1 MWRELLAQS
10 WTNLTRNRTRSLL
23 TMLGIV
29 WGIVAVTVLLA
40 YGSGFRGVLTHAF
53 DAFGKSAVVAWPGQ
67 TSEQAGGER
76 AGRRVRFEKA
86 DRDTIVAESS
96 LVKAIS
102 METVQWRQIAYE
114 DRMANTAVRGVE
126 PVYGEI
132 RNEVPSDGRWLS
144 AEVFVER
151 RRVAFLGSQLR
162 KKLFAG
168 RPAIGETI
176 RIDGMRFTVVGSMDR
191 KMQMSNYFTSDDEC
205 AFIPYTTAGDLWDT
219 RYSSVLVFSAVSPLL
234 EAAAIQQVREAVGK
248 RQRFSGTDKRAI
260 QMFGREEFRPI
271 IDGITIGLQVLLI
284 FIGTLTLGI
293 GGVGVANIM
302 LVSVD
307 ERVRE
312 IGLRRALGARKRHI
326 RWQFLAEALVLTL
339 IGGAAGTRRATLA
352 HPCSVPGRSAGTH
365 ARGRLARHRAGL
377 PRNRPLGHAPN
388 ARPAL
393 QGHFRQGRHSPGHER
408 RNRSSGHSDSSAG
421 WSPQRVGACAA
432 GVAARSQRGS
442 QIRIAGHR
450 GILP

>member
-1 MWRELLAQS
+1 MLRELVVQS
-10 WTNLTRNRTRSLL
+10 WTNLARNRTRSFL

-40 YGSGFRGVLTHAF
+40 YGSGFRAILSHAF

-76 AGRRVRFEKA
+76 AGRRVRFERA
-86 DRDTIVAESS
+86 DRDAIETEAT
-96 LVKAIS
+96 LVSAIS
-102 METVQWRQIAYE
+102 METVQWKQIAYG

-126 PVYGEI
+126 PVYGSL
-132 RNEVPSDGRWLS
+132 RNEAPSDGRWLS
-144 AEVFVER
+144 AEDYVER
-151 RRVAFLGSQLR
+151 RRVAFIGSELR

-168 RPAIGETI
+168 RPAVGETI

-205 AFIPYTTAGDLWDT
+205 AFIPYTTAGDMWDT
-219 RYSSVLVFSAVSPLL
+219 RYASVLVFGAVSPSF
-234 EAAAIQQVREAVGK
+234 EKAAIQQVREAVGK
-248 RQRFSGTDKRAI
+248 RQRFSGTDTRAI

-271 IDGITIGLQVLLI
+271 IDGITIGLQVLLV

-326 RWQFLAEALVLTL
+326 RFQFLTEALVLTL
-339 IGGAAGTRRATLA
+339 AGGALGIVVAYVLTALLPVLPLLGPLYEDDSGRGDLKLA
-352 HPCSVPGRSAGTH
+352 ISAWTVLGSSLILV
-365 ARGRLARHRAGL
+365 AVGVASGL
-377 PRNRPLGHAPN
+377 V
-388 ARPAL
+388 PAL
-393 QGHFRQGRHSPGHER
+393 KA
-408 RNRSSGHSDSSAG
+408 SGLDPVEAL
-421 WSPQRVGACAA
+421 RYE
-432 GVAARSQRGS
+432 
-442 QIRIAGHR
+442 
-450 GILP
+450 

>member
-1 MWRELLAQS
+1 
-10 WTNLTRNRTRSLL
+10 
-23 TMLGIV
+23 MLGIV
-29 WGIVAVTVLLA
+29 WGIVAVTVLIA
-40 YGSGFRGVLTHAF
+40 YGSGFRRILNTAF
-53 DAFGKSAVVAWPGQ
+53 NAFGKSAVVAWPGQ

-76 AGRRVRFEKA
+76 AGRKVKFEKA
-86 DRDTIVAESS
+86 DRDLIESEAS

-102 METVQWRQIAYE
+102 METVQWRQISYG
-114 DRMANTAVRGVE
+114 DSSANTAIRGVE

-132 RNEVPSDGRWLS
+132 RNERASDGRWLS
-144 AEVFVER
+144 PEDYVER
-151 RRVAFLGSQLR
+151 RRVVFLGSQLR
-162 KKLFAG
+162 KKLFQG
-168 RPAIGETI
+168 RPAVGETV

-205 AFIPYTTAGDLWDT
+205 AFIPYSTAGDLWDT
-219 RYSSVLVFSAVSPLL
+219 RYAAVLVFSAVTPAL
-234 EAAAIQQVREAVGK
+234 EAAAIQQVRETVGK

-326 RWQFLAEALVLTL
+326 RFQFLAEALVLTMV
-339 IGGAAGTRRATLA
+339 GGALGVLVSFLVTWLTPILPILGPLYEDTSGKGDLKLA
-352 HPCSVPGRSAGTH
+352 ISPVTVFGSSLILVFVGVV
-365 ARGRLARHRAGL
+365 AGL
-377 PRNRPLGHAPN
+377 I
-388 ARPAL
+388 PAIKASRL
-393 QGHFRQGRHSPGHER
+393 DPVEALRYE
-408 RNRSSGHSDSSAG
+408 
-421 WSPQRVGACAA
+421 
-432 GVAARSQRGS
+432 
-442 QIRIAGHR
+442 
-450 GILP
+450 

>member
-1 MWRELLAQS
+1 MVRELIVQS
-10 WTNLTRNRTRSLL
+10 WTNIARNRTRSLL

-40 YGSGFRGVLTHAF
+40 YGSGFRAILTHAF
-53 DAFGKSAVVAWPGQ
+53 DAFGRSAVVAWPGQ

-76 AGRRVRFEKA
+76 AGRRVRFEKV
-86 DRDTIVAESS
+86 DRDAIAAEAT
-96 LVKAIS
+96 LVKDIS
-102 METVQWRQIAYE
+102 METVQWRQIAYG

-144 AEVFVER
+144 PEDYLER
-151 RRVAFLGSQLR
+151 RRVAFLGSELR

-168 RPAIGETI
+168 RPAVGETI
-176 RIDGMRFTVVGSMDR
+176 RIDGMRFTVVGAMDR

-219 RYSSVLVFSAVSPLL
+219 RYASVLVFAAVTPSM
-234 EAAAIQQVREAVGK
+234 EKAAIQQVRDAVGK
-248 RQRFSGTDKRAI
+248 RQRFSGTDTRAI

-271 IDGITIGLQVLLI
+271 IDGITIGLQVLLV

-326 RWQFLAEALVLTL
+326 RLQFLAEALVLTL
-339 IGGAAGTRRATLA
+339 VGGAAGIVLSYALTAMMPILPVLGPLYQDDSGKGDMQLRI
-352 HPCSVPGRSAGTH
+352 SAVTVVVSSLILVVVGV
-365 ARGRLARHRAGL
+365 ASGL
-377 PRNRPLGHAPN
+377 V
-388 ARPAL
+388 PAL
-393 QGHFRQGRHSPGHER
+393 KASRLDPVEALRYE
-408 RNRSSGHSDSSAG
+408 
-421 WSPQRVGACAA
+421 
-432 GVAARSQRGS
+432 
-442 QIRIAGHR
+442 
-450 GILP
+450 